1 MMYLGHFGLR
11 EFPFGMTPDSGCFFP
26 SGSHQ
31 SALNTLLVAAQSGEG
46 FLMVSGEVGSGKTT
60 LCRRFLS
67 ALPGQ
72 FVSAYIPN
80 PYLDAHGIYRFLAEE
95 FGLDTEGDTATLLH
109 RLNRSMLG
117 FAAQGLHPL
126 VCIDE
131 AQALPPESL
140 EAIRLLTN
148 LETEKRKL
156 LQVVLFGQ
164 PELERHLDAMPQ
176 LKTRIAFQSGLRR
189 LNRRETADYVRHR
202 LRMAGMAQPQLMFS
216 RAALSTLHTASRG
229 LPRLINLLAHKA
241 LLVAYGRGH
250 AGVGAQDVAHAIA
263 DTPAA
268 RQRGF
273 RLWWIQAGAALS
285 DMGLGLLS

>member
-1 MMYLGHFGLR
+1 MYLPHFGLR
-11 EFPFGMTPDSGCFFP
+11 EFPFGMTPDSSCFFP

-31 SALNTLLVAAQSGEG
+31 SALNTLLVATQSGEG
-46 FLMVSGEVGSGKTT
+46 FLMVTGEVGSGKTT

-72 FVSAYIPN
+72 FLTAYIPN
-80 PYLDAHGIYRFLAEE
+80 PYLDARGIYHALAEE
-95 FGLDTEGDTATLLH
+95 FGLDSGGDAAALLH
-109 RLNRSMLG
+109 RLNRAMLA
-117 FAAQGLHPL
+117 FAAQGLFPL
-126 VCIDE
+126 VCVDE
-131 AQALPPESL
+131 AQALPTESL

-164 PELERHLDAMPQ
+164 PELETRLDTMPQ

-189 LNRRETADYVRHR
+189 LSRRETADYVRHR
-202 LRMAGMAQPQLMFS
+202 MLMAGAAQPHLFS
-216 RAALSTLHTASRG
+216 RAALAALHTASRG

-241 LLVAYGRGH
+241 LLIAFGRG
-250 AGVGAQDVAHAIA
+250 AARVGAQAVAHAIA

-273 RLWWIQAGAALS
+273 RLWWVQAGAALS
-285 DMGLGLLS
+285 DLGMGMMS